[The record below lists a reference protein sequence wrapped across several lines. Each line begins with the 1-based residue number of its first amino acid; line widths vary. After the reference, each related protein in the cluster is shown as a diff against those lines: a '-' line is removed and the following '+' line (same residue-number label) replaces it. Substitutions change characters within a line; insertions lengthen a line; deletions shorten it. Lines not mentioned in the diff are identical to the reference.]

1 MDQTSMKNY
10 AYKEGMEAGLEAGL
24 ETGKKQN
31 QIELLKKM
39 IKKKLDIN
47 TISDLTDI
55 PVEEINKLIS
65 SNI

>member
-1 MDQTSMKNY
+1 MKDGYENGI
-10 AYKEGMEAGLEAGL
+10 KH
-24 ETGKKQN
+24 K
-31 QIELLKKM
+31 QIEILKNM
-39 IKKKLDIN
+39 MKKKLDIN

>member
-1 MDQTSMKNY
+1 MKNY
-10 AYKEGMEAGLEAGL
+10 AYREGMEAGYENGI
-24 ETGKKQN
+24 KHN
-31 QIELLKKM
+31 QIEILKKM